1 MLKKT
6 VLVVL
11 VFISTTVF
19 ANETFTQS
27 IKLDKHYKV
36 ENTFSGDLFENTSF
50 HFIFTKNKKTK
61 KKEILGYLYNGN
73 SVEKLES
80 FSNFSYLKITSFH
93 NTKSHL
99 IVLFSYEEDNSRY
112 LKKVV
117 YDLNTKK
124 ISENITLTN
133 ERFEASFRT
142 KDRSVLIYKIKDTLK
157 TRSFNG
163 INKVELSKYIFSDK
177 KDPVKKYFKGSII
190 NTIKTDEFVANG
202 STSELKAYLD
212 KNKII
217 FTKDDS
223 SKNQC
228 SVLTISLDK
237 DKIIPSKILKFE
249 NKNGDKTYKKSISYY
264 NNDHLYFLS
273 LGKKSGAIKVF
284 NISKNKEINN
294 ISLNADLHSQILK
307 NKDFKGIEDFLKNAG
322 KNKFKP
328 TITVNKTNSDKLRVR
343 VDYVDVNYGYYN
355 DWWWH
360 HQQFMRWQNQFH
372 MQQMR
377 VNLPSGFG
385 PNPPEYVDT
394 SFLNTQKRYFEL
406 TIDSNGNINQEDSS
420 ETIYKEIDKKQY
432 IKTLEE
438 IKNIK
443 HESSCFLKNSFR
455 YIGYSKKRK
464 EFIFQTNKIK

>member
-6 VLVVL
+6 FLVVL
-11 VFISTTVF
+11 TFMSTTVF
-19 ANETFTQS
+19 ANEIFTQS

-61 KKEILGYLYNGN
+61 KKEILGYIYNGN

-80 FSNFSYLKITSFH
+80 FSNYNYLSVTSFH

-99 IVLFSYEEDNSRY
+99 IVLFSYEEDHSRY

-117 YDLNTKK
+117 YDLNSKK

-133 ERFEASFRT
+133 ERFEGSFRT

-163 INKVELSKYIFSDK
+163 TNKVEVSKYVFSNK
-177 KDPVKKYFKGSII
+177 KDPVKKYLKESII

-202 STSELKAYLD
+202 STFELKAYLD
-212 KNKII
+212 GNKII

-228 SVLTISLDK
+228 SVLTISLDNN
-237 DKIIPSKILKFE
+237 KITPSKILEFE
-249 NKNGDKTYKKSISYY
+249 NKNGDKRYKKSISYY
-264 NNDHLYFLS
+264 NNDHLFFLS
-273 LGKKSGAIKVF
+273 LGKKSGAIKIF
-284 NISKNKEINN
+284 NISKNEEVNN
-294 ISLNADLHSQILK
+294 FVLNADLDSKILK
-307 NKDFKGIEDFLKNAG
+307 NEDFKGVEDFLKNAS

-328 TITVNKTNSDKLRVR
+328 TITVNKTKSDKIRIR
-343 VDYVDVNYGYYN
+343 VDYVDVNYGYHN

-385 PNPPEYVDT
+385 PNPTEYVDIPL
-394 SFLNTQKRYFEL
+394 LNTQKRYFEFTL
-406 TIDSNGNINQEDSS
+406 DINGKINQEDSS

-432 IKTLEE
+432 IETLEE

-443 HESSCFLKNSFR
+443 HESSCFLKDSFR
-455 YIGYSKKRK
+455 YIGYSNKRK